1 MSVVDVFDFRFQE
14 DDMILDKVQDVM
26 VADSLATSHPVFM
39 PADTPAQISAI
50 FDSITYDKVSARS
63 SPCIAIGH
71 GTLCDYW
78 YKHKLIL

>member
-63 SPCIAIGH
+63 SP
-71 GTLCDYW
+71 L
-78 YKHKLIL
+78 

>member
-1 MSVVDVFDFRFQE
+1 MTVSLLYVPDMHVSDFRFQE

-63 SPCIAIGH
+63 LHCSLWNVLPG
-71 GTLCDYW
+71 LFVV
-78 YKHKLIL
+78 